1 MSTSLYR
8 TQVAQHQR
16 TIARL
21 QGDKVKKV
29 NAAANA
35 GKKSADASAAASKTS
50 SASTMKSK
58 LRDALRYDTEQ
69 TKALSDV
76 RQLEKKIFEAQK
88 RLSQSEQRLT
98 DALKRDQR
106 RTDAAQ
112 DTRS

>member
-58 LRDALRYDTEQ
+58 LRYDTEQ